1 MEYLSLNLLLSMLLL
16 YCVCVCVCV
25 CVCTGLYYIVGTG
38 APNVPIRIVKP
49 EITYIHQ
56 PAVPSRE
63 MH

>member
-16 YCVCVCVCV
+16 YRVCVCV

-38 APNVPIRIVKP
+38 HQMYPISIVKP
-49 EITYIHQ
+49 VITYIHQ